1 MLSRVAREKG
11 FISFSLSKTR
21 HFDSYSYVAHVP
33 VFLGFCNFQDP
44 FAKKLL
50 NANLK
55 TTFFSEWYL
64 VYTLDIDASDN
75 HQSDDNYKMIM
86 MVILKITVK
95 MTETLILMIMML
107 ILI

>member
-1 MLSRVAREKG
+1 M
-11 FISFSLSKTR
+11 
-21 HFDSYSYVAHVP
+21 P